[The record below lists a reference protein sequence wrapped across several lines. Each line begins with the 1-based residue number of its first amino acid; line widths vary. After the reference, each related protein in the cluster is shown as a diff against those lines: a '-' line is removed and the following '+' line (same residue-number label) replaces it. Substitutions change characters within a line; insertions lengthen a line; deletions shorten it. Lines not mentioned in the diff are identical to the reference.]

1 MLNVLRS
8 CYLNRWR
15 WQWFDWINLWPAL
28 RFLST
33 PFPVDQHYISLRR
46 ALSLLLTSTTFHFN
60 QNYASFWPGLRF
72 LDLHEVSLQ
81 PACFLSTLPALRF
94 LSTSTRRFPCNPH
107 YISFDQ
113 PYVSFRPPLRFL
125 GTHTSFHFDQHYVS
139 FQHKLRFATL
149 SFPCYPHYVYLLT
162 SLCFLATHSMFPCI
176 PQYVSLRPAVRF
188 LATCTTFPCDPQYVS

>member
-1 MLNVLRS
+1 M
-8 CYLNRWR
+8 
-15 WQWFDWINLWPAL
+15 
-28 RFLST
+28 
-33 PFPVDQHYISLRR
+33 
-46 ALSLLLTSTTFHFN
+46 
-60 QNYASFWPGLRF
+60 
-72 LDLHEVSLQ
+72 Q

-188 LATCTTFPCDPQYVS
+188 LATCTTFPCDPQYVSLRPAVRFLAGETRRVLLRNLQLPNGDDQQVKRKIQSFGKCFIQDLHI